1 MVELGA
7 GVGRFTAELA
17 QRAAQV
23 IAVDFVEDVIRKVIF
38 QMQPWFVFFLYFF
51 FISSQLF

>member
-7 GVGRFTAELA
+7 GIGRFTSELA

-38 QMQPWFVFFLYFF
+38 QMQPWFFFL
-51 FISSQLF
+51 